1 MIRTLPDAAIP
12 DRVCASVEQA
22 PVTDFVLTRVVTRA
36 LPMGGLVLGAL
47 FAPTFFYSRFIGAAV
62 GLATGM
68 VADASFFRPK
78 TLREACRQ
86 RPPAHHHQSDRCED
100 GCAWTGC
107 EASAWG
113 AGRRFLPRVGR
124 LADAEGS
131 PFSSL

>member
-1 MIRTLPDAAIP
+1 MIRTLPDSAIP

-68 VADASFFRPK
+68 IADGIFFRPK

-86 RPPAHHHQSDRCED
+86 RPPAQTSGRTI
-100 GCAWTGC
+100 TG
-107 EASAWG
+107 G
-113 AGRRFLPRVGR
+113 FLG
-124 LADAEGS
+124 
-131 PFSSL
+131 